1 MDRSSRQKINTETQD
16 LNDRLE
22 QMCLIDIYRTVHP
35 KAAEYMF
42 FSCAHGTFCRID
54 NMLGHKVN
62 PGKFKKIEIISST
75 LSDQNTVRLEINYKK
90 RTVKNTNTWR
100 LKNVINNQ
108 RITKEI
114 KKEIKKYLE
123 TNENEN
129 MIIRNL
135 WDTTKAI
142 LRGIFIAIKS
152 YLRKP
157 KNLKQPNLTPK
168 TTRERRTK
176 KIQTY

>member
-1 MDRSSRQKINTETQD
+1 MLQEPIQEDITIENIYAPNIGAPQFTGQMLTAIKGKTNGKIIIGGTLTPTPASMDRSSRQKINTETQD

-22 QMCLIDIYRTVHP
+22 QMCLIDIYRTFHP

-75 LSDQNTVRLEINYKK
+75 VSDQNTVRLEINYKK

-114 KKEIKKYLE
+114 K
-123 TNENEN
+123 
-129 MIIRNL
+129 
-135 WDTTKAI
+135 
-142 LRGIFIAIKS
+142 
-152 YLRKP
+152 
-157 KNLKQPNLTPK
+157 
-168 TTRERRTK
+168 
-176 KIQTY
+176 